1 MAEYTITELSALSGV
16 NRRNIHFYIQQGL
29 LPPADGA
36 GLGARYTDE
45 HLLRLRAIP
54 VLRDRGLRLDAIR
67 EQLAGLD
74 GGRVQALL
82 DRPAVS
88 APANGFPPLLPPRRP
103 ASGESVT
110 RYRLAPGVELLVGPG
125 ADPAWHSRI
134 AELAASIQPTANPL
148 TDSHYHG
155 GES

>member
-74 GGRVQALL
+74 AAAVQALL
-82 DRPAVS
+82 ARPA
-88 APANGFPPLLPPRRP
+88 APPNGLPPTLPPRQP
-103 ASGESVT
+103 AAGESVT
-110 RYRLAPGVELLVGPG
+110 RYRLAPGVELLVGPD

-134 AELAASIQPTANPL
+134 AELAASIQQPANPL

>member
-1 MAEYTITELSALSGV
+1 MAEYTITELSTLSGV

-29 LPPADGA
+29 VPPADGA

-54 VLRDRGLRLDAIR
+54 VLRNRGLRLDAIR

-74 GGRVQALL
+74 GAAVRSLLAQPPTASTGPRSTPALQAE
-82 DRPAVS
+82 P
-88 APANGFPPLLPPRRP
+88 
-103 ASGESVT
+103 GETVT
-110 RYRLAPGVELLVGPG
+110 RYRLAPGVEILIGPD
-125 ADPAWHSRI
+125 ADPRWHRRA
-134 AELAASIQPTANPL
+134 AELAASQPP
-148 TDSHYHG
+148 TDFQHHG

>member
-67 EQLAGLD
+67 DQLAGLD
-74 GGRVQALL
+74 ASAVQALL
-82 DRPAVS
+82 AQPPA
-88 APANGFPPLLPPRRP
+88 PPTRLPPLLPPRRP
-103 ASGESVT
+103 ATGESVT

-125 ADPAWHSRI
+125 ADPAWHGRI
-134 AELAASIQPTANPL
+134 AELAASIQQTANPP

>member
-54 VLRDRGLRLDAIR
+54 VLRDRGLRLDTIR

-74 GGRVQALL
+74 AAAVQALL
-82 DRPAVS
+82 DQPA
-88 APANGFPPLLPPRRP
+88 APAANGFPPRLPPRRP
-103 ASGESVT
+103 PTGEIVT

-134 AELAASIQPTANPL
+134 AELAASIQPTATPL

>member
-1 MAEYTITELSALSGV
+1 MAEYTITELSALTGV

-54 VLRDRGLRLDAIR
+54 VLRNRGLRLDAIR
-67 EQLAGLD
+67 EHMAGMD
-74 GGRVQALL
+74 GAAVRALL
-82 DRPAVS
+82 VQ
-88 APANGFPPLLPPRRP
+88 PLPEPPRPGPTP
-103 ASGESVT
+103 AQPAGSGETIT
-110 RYRLAPGVELLVGPG
+110 RYRLAPGVELLVGPE
-125 ADPAWHSRI
+125 ADPSWHRRA
-134 AELAASIQPTANPL
+134 AELAASIHQRTYPPTDFQHN
-148 TDSHYHG
+148 G

>member
-74 GGRVQALL
+74 PAAVQSILAQPEPRP
-82 DRPAVS
+82 RPAPP
-88 APANGFPPLLPPRRP
+88 APTA
-103 ASGESVT
+103 GETVT
-110 RYRLAPGVELLVGPG
+110 RYRLAPGVEVLIGPG
-125 ADPAWHSRI
+125 ADPAWLGRL
-134 AELAASIQPTANPL
+134 AELAAGIRNPGIRP
-148 TDSHYHG
+148 TDSHNHG

>member
-1 MAEYTITELSALSGV
+1 MAEYTITELSALSAV

-54 VLRDRGLRLDAIR
+54 VLRNRGLRLDAIR
-67 EQLAGLD
+67 ERLAGLD
-74 GGRVQALL
+74 GAAVRALL
-82 DRPAVS
+82 APPPPDSAWGGPTPA
-88 APANGFPPLLPPRRP
+88 PLAGP
-103 ASGESVT
+103 GETVT
-110 RYRLAPGVELLVGPG
+110 RYRLAPGVEILIGPD
-125 ADPAWHSRI
+125 ADPSWHRRA
-134 AELAASIQPTANPL
+134 AELAAAIHPYPPT
-148 TDSHYHG
+148 DFQQHG